1 MNNDREY
8 LRNLVNIIDGN
19 NAPKKAITESKQS
32 LLESKRSQA
41 LNEAR
46 NLAMLIENSELTEE
60 QLNELLAGLGALGRA
75 AGQAVSGAA
84 KKFGKSVSGAAQRA
98 GGAAMSGLEKTAG
111 AMQAGGERAAQA
123 IGNVALRGADAAT
136 NTIQKGVNA
145 ASAAAQKA
153 GQAGQ
158 AAAQKVSGVAQ
169 QAGQAVK
176 STYQAGEEKAAIKN
190 ALQTVTGIQS
200 TLSSMPALKAL
211 ASKGDNVTLGQI
223 KAELQK
229 LSAAE

>member
-8 LRNLVNIIDGN
+8 LRNLVDIIDGN
-19 NAPKKAITESKQS
+19 ASGKRNITESKQS

-46 NLAMLIENSELTEE
+46 NLAKLIESSDLTEE

-75 AGQAVSGAA
+75 AGNAIGGAA
-84 KKFGKSVSGAAQRA
+84 KKVGQAVGAGAQKVGQAAQRA
-98 GGAAMSGLEKTAG
+98 GGAAMSGIEKASG
-111 AMQAGGERAAQA
+111 AAQA
-123 IGNVALRGADAAT
+123 GVEKVGGALGNAALKAADTAS

-145 ASAAAQKA
+145 ASAAAQKVGGA
-153 GQAGQ
+153 
-158 AAAQKVSGVAQ
+158 AQ

-176 STYQAGEEKAAIKN
+176 STYQAGEDRAAIKN

-211 ASKGDNVTLGQI
+211 ASKGDNVTLGQL
-223 KAELQK
+223 KSELQK